1 MSDLHDWERE
11 EFEADAQ
18 RAESAGPRQYVYRTK
33 HRGGRKIVG
42 GEEVAECIDEMIPLR
57 AEFERAQLAYYE
69 SIGKWSK
76 VLPVADVAALAGLGS
91 RTDVYT
97 IVRKLPRL
105 RRANKNG

>member
-11 EFEADAQ
+11 EFEVDAQ
-18 RAESAGPRQYVYRTK
+18 RAEAAGPRKYVYRTR

-42 GEEVAECIDEMIPLR
+42 GEEVADCIDEMMPLR

-91 RTDVYT
+91 RTDVYS